1 MTHRSGA
8 GGWHGPARLAAALLL
23 GCLVLLAGASPAS
36 AHAQLTGT
44 DPTDGALLQDA
55 PSQVTLSFNEP
66 VRLTSQEITVYDA
79 EGQPVA
85 TTARTSDSDVVVEL
99 EDPAAMARGTYV
111 VGWFVVSADGHPIS
125 GSLTFSV
132 GERSDDVA
140 DPPAAATSSR
150 TVTTVQGVVAGT
162 MYVGLLV
169 AAGLAVF
176 LVLVLPASYDGER
189 VHRRIRAI
197 AGLAAGVAA
206 LAALVAVP
214 LASVYAQGDELSAL
228 VSGFDAALVVDE
240 ALSALL
246 VMVGLGV
253 VVATLTDWAPVT
265 HRRILL
271 LVGAL
276 VALLGP
282 PLVGHTRSYQPSAL
296 LIAADAVHL
305 VAGATWLGGLLGL
318 VLALRALAGREQLA
332 VTTLARFS
340 TIAAGLLLAVA
351 ATGSVL
357 AWRILGSWS
366 AFLDTAYGRLLLVK
380 IGLALVVAAIG
391 GWNRFRL
398 LPRVRAAAGFA
409 DRGRAAELMTRS
421 VRVEAGLLAV
431 LLAVTG
437 FLVTSRRDLRRST
450 CRPGAPGCR
459 TAAWPSSRCWC

>member
-1 MTHRSGA
+1 
-8 GGWHGPARLAAALLL
+8 
-23 GCLVLLAGASPAS
+23 
-36 AHAQLTGT
+36 
-44 DPTDGALLQDA
+44 
-55 PSQVTLSFNEP
+55 
-66 VRLTSQEITVYDA
+66 
-79 EGQPVA
+79 
-85 TTARTSDSDVVVEL
+85 
-99 EDPAAMARGTYV
+99 MARGTYV

-140 DPPAAATSSR
+140 DPPAAADLLAAPSPRSRAWWPARCTSASWSPPDWP
-150 TVTTVQGVVAGT
+150 
-162 MYVGLLV
+162 
-169 AAGLAVF
+169 VF

-214 LASVYAQGDELSAL
+214 LASVYAQGGELSAL
-228 VSGFDAALVVDE
+228 VSGFDPALVVDE

-305 VAGATWLGGLLGL
+305 AAGATWLGGLLGL

-332 VTTLARFS
+332 VDHARPLLHDRRGAAARRRRDRQRARVADPGLLVGVPRHRLRPA
-340 TIAAGLLLAVA
+340 AAGQDRPRAGGRGDRRLEPVPAA
-351 ATGSVL
+351 ATGAS
-357 AWRILGSWS
+357 R
-366 AFLDTAYGRLLLVK
+366 R
-380 IGLALVVAAIG
+380 
-391 GWNRFRL
+391 
-398 LPRVRAAAGFA
+398 RVRRPRPGRGA
-409 DRGRAAELMTRS
+409 DDPLGPRRGRAAGGAAGRD
-421 VRVEAGLLAV
+421 RVPGQPVAATCAG
-431 LLAVTG
+431 
-437 FLVTSRRDLRRST
+437 RRAGRAHRRAG
-450 CRPGAPGCR
+450 RQPGRARGAGADV
-459 TAAWPSSRCWC
+459 TAAAGPQHAAGPAAGRDAANPW